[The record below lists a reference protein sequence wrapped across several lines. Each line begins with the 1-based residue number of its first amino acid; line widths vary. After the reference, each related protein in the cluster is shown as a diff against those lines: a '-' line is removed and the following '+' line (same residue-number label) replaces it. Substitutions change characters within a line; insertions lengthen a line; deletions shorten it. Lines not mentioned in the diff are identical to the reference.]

1 MTSPLRSTIS
11 DLAASFAASIVAA
24 IRSSNLEDI
33 LGLAGAEAPAPIRR
47 GPGRPRKARGG
58 TGTGNPGKLAG
69 GGWGSS
75 SLPAGGG
82 GQPDPLGVPA
92 RASVAVPAPAKAAA
106 ASRRAPSPKKTPAAA
121 KRTAAAAKKFANP
134 GRLPRRS
141 ADEIARALA
150 KVVALVK
157 SDTGGL
163 RAEQIRERLGM
174 ESKEMPRVLKEGLAK
189 KVLKSKGVKRS
200 TTYTAA

>member
-1 MTSPLRSTIS
+1 VP
-11 DLAASFAASIVAA
+11 V
-24 IRSSNLEDI
+24 
-33 LGLAGAEAPAPIRR
+33 
-47 GPGRPRKARGG
+47 KA
-58 TGTGNPGKLAG
+58 TTA
-69 GGWGSS
+69 
-75 SLPAGGG
+75 
-82 GQPDPLGVPA
+82 
-92 RASVAVPAPAKAAA
+92 APAKRAA
-106 ASRRAPSPKKTPAAA
+106 ASRKAPAARKGA
-121 KRTAAAAKKFANP
+121 TVRKAAGKP

-141 ADEIARALA
+141 ADEIAKALA

-174 ESKEMPRVLKEGLAK
+174 ASKEMPRVLKEGLAK